1 MGTPFLDANSPT
13 VKNLEAAVAGE
24 SMAHIKYRYFA
35 KLCREMGDEE
45 SAKAFEATAEQEA
58 MHAFG
63 HLDLLFPKEKMSPS
77 KALQFAIDGET
88 VAEEEFAAYL
98 ELISSVAKHIEGVH
112 LYGMARPS
120 LQPEANRLSALNAE
134 SLSWFARRIAA
145 LGLNVIENP

>member
-1 MGTPFLDANSPT
+1 MGTPFFDANSPT

-24 SMAHIKYRYFA
+24 SSACIKYRYFA

-63 HLDLLFPKEKMSPS
+63 HLDLLFPKDKMTPS

-88 VAEEEFAAYL
+88 HEFSEMYPTFCETAKKEIQGKSNEMKAMLEKAIKRFDALTRVEQRHAEHY
-98 ELISSVAKHIEGVH
+98 K
-112 LYGMARPS
+112 
-120 LQPEANRLSALNAE
+120 
-134 SLSWFARRIAA
+134 AA
-145 LGLNVIENP
+145 LKKAKS